1 MLGKLFALL
10 LLILLIPIFVVIS
23 ILIYFFSGE
32 PIFYKHKRCGFQYEE
47 FDIIKFRTM
56 HPNNGPQ
63 LTEYKDNRITNIGK
77 ILRKFKL
84 DELPQLIN
92 IVKGE
97 MGFIG
102 PRPEAIQIVNSHR
115 DYFSYL
121 YTLKPGVTDINS
133 IIFKDES
140 NIFKNININRYEN
153 DILPIK
159 SHLAVLTIKRQNL
172 IQKSIL
178 AILSII
184 SVINHNLSLHLVRFF
199 FLPNMELD
207 FRIKL
212 NKLLSKQ
219 IF

>member
-1 MLGKLFALL
+1 MLEKLFALL
-10 LLILLIPIFVVIS
+10 LLILLIPIFVVIL
-23 ILIYFFSGE
+23 ILIYFFSGQ
-32 PIFYKHKRCGFQYEE
+32 PIFFKHKRCGFQYEE

-92 IVKGE
+92 IIKGDME
-97 MGFIG
+97 FIG
-102 PRPEAIQIVNSHR
+102 PRPEGIEIVNNHR
-115 DYFSYL
+115 EFFAYL
-121 YTLKPGVTDINS
+121 SKIKPGVTDINS

-140 NIFKNININRYEN
+140 IIFKNLNINRYEN
-153 DILPIK
+153 EILPIK
-159 SHLAVLTIKRQNL
+159 SRLVELTSKKQNL

-184 SVINHNLSLHLVRFF
+184 SVINHSLSLHLVRLF
-199 FLPNMELD
+199 FLPNLELD

-212 NKLLSKQ
+212 NKILSKQ

>member
-1 MLGKLFALL
+1 MITALL
-10 LLILLIPIFVVIS
+10 III
-23 ILIYFFSGE
+23 FSGQ
-32 PIFYKHKRCGFQYEE
+32 PIFYKHKRSGFQYEE

-92 IVKGE
+92 IIKGD

-102 PRPEAIQIVNSHR
+102 PRPEAIEIVNNHR
-115 DYFSYL
+115 ENFAYL
-121 YTLKPGVTDINS
+121 SKIKPGVTDINS

-153 DILPIK
+153 EILPIK
-159 SHLAVLTIKRQNL
+159 SRLAALTVIKQNI

-178 AILSII
+178 GLLSII
-184 SVINHNLSLHLVRFF
+184 SVINHNLSLHLVRYF
-199 FLPNMELD
+199 FLPDLELE

>member
-1 MLGKLFALL
+1 MLGKISAI
-10 LLILLIPIFVVIS
+10 ILLIILSPFLVITAL
-23 ILIYFFSGE
+23 LIIIFSGQ

-92 IVKGE
+92 IIKGD

-102 PRPEAIQIVNSHR
+102 PRPEAIDIVNNHR
-115 DYFSYL
+115 ENFAYL
-121 YTLKPGVTDINS
+121 SKIKPGVTDINS

-153 DILPIK
+153 YILPIK
-159 SHLAVLTIKRQNL
+159 SHLVAITLVNQNIFQKGMLVL
-172 IQKSIL
+172 
-178 AILSII
+178 LSII
-184 SVINHNLSLHLVRFF
+184 SVINHNFSLHLVRFF
-199 FLPNMELD
+199 FLPNLELD

>member
-1 MLGKLFALL
+1 MLGKVSAIL
-10 LLILLIPIFVVIS
+10 LLIILSPFFMITALLI
-23 ILIYFFSGE
+23 LIFSGK
-32 PIFYKHKRCGFQYEE
+32 PIFYRHKRCGFQFEE

-63 LTEYKDNRITNIGK
+63 LTDYKDNRITNIGK
-77 ILRKFKL
+77 FLRKFKL

-92 IVKGE
+92 IIKGD

-102 PRPEAIQIVNSHR
+102 PRPEAIRIVNNHR
-115 DYFSYL
+115 DYFTFL
-121 YTLKPGVTDINS
+121 NTLKPGITDINS

-140 NIFKNININRYEN
+140 NIFKNLNINRYEYE
-153 DILPIK
+153 ILPIK
-159 SHLAVLTIKRQNL
+159 SRLANITLIKQNV
-172 IQKSIL
+172 IKKSIL
-178 AILSII
+178 VILSII
-184 SVINHNLSLHLVRFF
+184 SIINHNFSLHLVRYF
-199 FLPNMELD
+199 FLPNLELD

>member
-1 MLGKLFALL
+1 MLEKLFALL
-10 LLILLIPIFVVIS
+10 LLILLIPIFVVIL

-92 IVKGE
+92 IIKGD

-102 PRPEAIQIVNSHR
+102 PRPEAIEIVNNHR
-115 DYFSYL
+115 ENFAYL
-121 YTLKPGVTDINS
+121 SKIKPGVTDINS

-159 SHLAVLTIKRQNL
+159 SHLVAITLVNQYIF
-172 IQKSIL
+172 QKGML
-178 AILSII
+178 VILSII
-184 SVINHNLSLHLVRFF
+184 SVINHNISLHLVRFF
-199 FLPNMELD
+199 FLPNLELD

>member
-1 MLGKLFALL
+1 MLEKLFALL
-10 LLILLIPIFVVIS
+10 LLILLIPIFVVIW

-77 ILRKFKL
+77 FLRKFKL

-92 IVKGE
+92 IINGE

-102 PRPEAIQIVNSHR
+102 PRPEAIQIVNNQR
-115 DYFSYL
+115 EYFTYL
-121 YTLKPGVTDINS
+121 NTLKPGVTDINS

-140 NIFKNININRYEN
+140 IIFKNLNINQYEN
-153 DILPIK
+153 EILPIK
-159 SHLAVLTIKRQNL
+159 SHLVAITLVNQNIFQKGMLVL
-172 IQKSIL
+172 
-178 AILSII
+178 LSII
-184 SVINHNLSLHLVRFF
+184 SVINHNFSLHVVRFF
-199 FLPNMELD
+199 FLSNLELD

>member
-1 MLGKLFALL
+1 MLEKLFALL
-10 LLILLIPIFVVIS
+10 LLILLIPIFVVIL

-32 PIFYKHKRCGFQYEE
+32 PILYKHKRCGYQYIK
-47 FDIIKFRTM
+47 FDMIKFRTM

-92 IVKGE
+92 IIKGE

-121 YTLKPGVTDINS
+121 NTLKPGVTDINS
-133 IIFKDES
+133 IIFKDEAI
-140 NIFKNININRYEN
+140 IFKNLNINRYEHE
-153 DILPIK
+153 ILPIK
-159 SHLAVLTIKRQNL
+159 SHLAAITSIKQNIFQKGMLVL
-172 IQKSIL
+172 
-178 AILSII
+178 LSII
-184 SVINHNLSLHLVRFF
+184 SVIHHNLSLRLVRLI
-199 FLPNMELD
+199 FLPNLESD

>member
-1 MLGKLFALL
+1 MLEKLFALL

-32 PIFYKHKRCGFQYEE
+32 PIFYKHKRCGYQYIE
-47 FDIIKFRTM
+47 FDMIKFRTM

-92 IVKGE
+92 IIKGE

-115 DYFSYL
+115 DYFTYL
-121 YTLKPGVTDINS
+121 NTLKPGVTDINS
-133 IIFKDES
+133 IIFKDEAI
-140 NIFKNININRYEN
+140 IFKNLNINQYEN
-153 DILPIK
+153 EILPIK
-159 SHLAVLTIKRQNL
+159 SHLASITLVNQNIFQKGMLVL
-172 IQKSIL
+172 
-178 AILSII
+178 LSII

-199 FLPNMELD
+199 FLPNLELD

>member
-32 PIFYKHKRCGFQYEE
+32 PIFYKHKRCGYQYIE
-47 FDIIKFRTM
+47 FDMIKFRTM

-92 IVKGE
+92 IIKGE

-121 YTLKPGVTDINS
+121 NTMKPGVTDINS
-133 IIFKDES
+133 IIFKDEAI
-140 NIFKNININRYEN
+140 IFKNLNINQYEN
-153 DILPIK
+153 EILPIK
-159 SHLAVLTIKRQNL
+159 SHLVAITLVNQNIFQKGMLVL
-172 IQKSIL
+172 
-178 AILSII
+178 LSII
-184 SVINHNLSLHLVRFF
+184 SVINHNFSLNVVRFF
-199 FLPNMELD
+199 FLSNLELE

>member
-1 MLGKLFALL
+1 MLGKISAIILVIILSPFLVITALL
-10 LLILLIPIFVVIS
+10 III
-23 ILIYFFSGE
+23 FSGQ

-92 IVKGE
+92 IMKGD

-102 PRPEAIQIVNSHR
+102 PRPEAIGIVNNHR
-115 DYFSYL
+115 ENFAYL
-121 YTLKPGVTDINS
+121 SKIKPGVTDINS

-159 SHLAVLTIKRQNL
+159 SHLVAITLVNHNIFQKGMLVL
-172 IQKSIL
+172 
-178 AILSII
+178 LSII
-184 SVINHNLSLHLVRFF
+184 SLINHNISLHLVRFF
-199 FLPNMELD
+199 FLSNLELD

>member
-1 MLGKLFALL
+1 MFGKIYAVILL
-10 LLILLIPIFVVIS
+10 IILCPFLVITALLILI
-23 ILIYFFSGE
+23 FSGK

-56 HPNNGPQ
+56 HSNNGPQ

-92 IVKGE
+92 IIKGD

-102 PRPEAIQIVNSHR
+102 PRPETIEIVNNHR
-115 DYFSYL
+115 EKFAYL
-121 YTLKPGVTDINS
+121 SKIKPGVTDINS

-140 NIFKNININRYEN
+140 NIFKNLNINIYKNE
-153 DILPIK
+153 ILPIK
-159 SHLAVLTIKRQNL
+159 SRLAALTVIKQNI

-178 AILSII
+178 GLLSII
-184 SVINHNLSLHLVRFF
+184 SVINHNLSLHLVRYF
-199 FLPNMELD
+199 FLPNLELE

>member
-1 MLGKLFALL
+1 MLGKIYAV
-10 LLILLIPIFVVIS
+10 ILLIILSPFLVGIALF
-23 ILIYFFSGE
+23 ILIFSGR
-32 PIFYKHKRCGFQYEE
+32 PIFYRHKRCGFQFVE

-92 IVKGE
+92 IIKGD

-102 PRPEAIQIVNSHR
+102 PRPEAIEIVNNHR
-115 DYFSYL
+115 ENFAYL
-121 YTLKPGVTDINS
+121 SKIKPGVTDINS

-140 NIFKNININRYEN
+140 IIFKNLNINQYEN
-153 DILPIK
+153 EILPIK
-159 SHLAVLTIKRQNL
+159 SHLVTKTLENQNIFQKGILVLL
-172 IQKSIL
+172 S
-178 AILSII
+178 ILSII
-184 SVINHNLSLHLVRFF
+184 NHNFSLHLVCLF
-199 FLPNMELD
+199 FLPNLELD

>member
-1 MLGKLFALL
+1 MLGKISAI
-10 LLILLIPIFVVIS
+10 ILLIILSPFLVI
-23 ILIYFFSGE
+23 IALLIIIFSGQ

-92 IVKGE
+92 IIKGD
-97 MGFIG
+97 MRFIG
-102 PRPEAIQIVNSHR
+102 PRPEAIEIVNNHR
-115 DYFSYL
+115 EKFAYL
-121 YTLKPGVTDINS
+121 SKIKPGVTDINS

-159 SHLAVLTIKRQNL
+159 SHLATITSVKQNIFQKGMLVL
-172 IQKSIL
+172 
-178 AILSII
+178 LSII
-184 SVINHNLSLHLVRFF
+184 SIIHHNFSLYLIRLF
-199 FLPNMELD
+199 FLPNLELD

>member
-1 MLGKLFALL
+1 MLGKISAI
-10 LLILLIPIFVVIS
+10 ILLIILSPFFVI
-23 ILIYFFSGE
+23 IALLIIIFSGQ
-32 PIFYKHKRCGFQYEE
+32 PIFYKHRRCGFQYEE

-92 IVKGE
+92 IIKGD

-102 PRPEAIQIVNSHR
+102 PRPEAIEIVNNHR
-115 DYFSYL
+115 ENFAYL
-121 YTLKPGVTDINS
+121 SKIKPGVTDINS

-140 NIFKNININRYEN
+140 NIFKNININQYEN

-159 SHLAVLTIKRQNL
+159 SQLVAITLVNQNIFQKGMLVL
-172 IQKSIL
+172 
-178 AILSII
+178 LSII
-184 SVINHNLSLHLVRFF
+184 SVINHNFSLHLVRFF
-199 FLPNMELD
+199 FLPNLELD

>member
-1 MLGKLFALL
+1 MFGKIYAVILL
-10 LLILLIPIFVVIS
+10 IILCPFLVITALLILI
-23 ILIYFFSGE
+23 FSGK

-56 HPNNGPQ
+56 HSNNGPQ

-92 IVKGE
+92 IIKGD

-102 PRPEAIQIVNSHR
+102 PRPETIEIVNNHR
-115 DYFSYL
+115 EKFAYL
-121 YTLKPGVTDINS
+121 SKIKPGVTDINS

-153 DILPIK
+153 EILPIK
-159 SHLAVLTIKRQNL
+159 SRLVELTSKKQNL

-178 AILSII
+178 AVLSII
-184 SVINHNLSLHLVRFF
+184 SVINHSLSLHLVRLF
-199 FLPNMELD
+199 FLPNLELD

-212 NKLLSKQ
+212 NKLLSKE

>member
-1 MLGKLFALL
+1 MLEKISAI
-10 LLILLIPIFVVIS
+10 ILLIILSPFLVITAL
-23 ILIYFFSGE
+23 LIIIFSGE

-77 ILRKFKL
+77 FLRKFKL

-92 IVKGE
+92 IIKGE

-102 PRPEAIQIVNSHR
+102 PRPEAIQIVNNQR
-115 DYFSYL
+115 EYFTYL
-121 YTLKPGVTDINS
+121 NTLKPGVTDINS
-133 IIFKDES
+133 IIFKDEAI
-140 NIFKNININRYEN
+140 IFKNLNINQYEN
-153 DILPIK
+153 EILPIK
-159 SHLAVLTIKRQNL
+159 SHLVAITLVNQNIFQKGMLVL
-172 IQKSIL
+172 
-178 AILSII
+178 LSII
-184 SVINHNLSLHLVRFF
+184 SVINHNFSLHVVRFF
-199 FLPNMELD
+199 FLPNLELD

>member
-1 MLGKLFALL
+1 MLGKISAI
-10 LLILLIPIFVVIS
+10 ILLIILSPFLVITAL
-23 ILIYFFSGE
+23 LIIIFSGK

-56 HPNNGPQ
+56 HSNNGPQ

-92 IVKGE
+92 IIKGD

-102 PRPEAIQIVNSHR
+102 PRPEAIEIVNNHR
-115 DYFSYL
+115 KNFVYL
-121 YTLKPGVTDINS
+121 SKIKPGVTDINS

-159 SHLAVLTIKRQNL
+159 SHLVAITLVDQNIFQKGMLVL
-172 IQKSIL
+172 
-178 AILSII
+178 LSII
-184 SVINHNLSLHLVRFF
+184 SVINHNFSLHLVRFF
-199 FLPNMELD
+199 FLPNLELD

>member
-1 MLGKLFALL
+1 MLGKISAI
-10 LLILLIPIFVVIS
+10 ILLI
-23 ILIYFFSGE
+23 ILSPFLLITALLIIIFSGQ

-92 IVKGE
+92 IIKGE
-97 MGFIG
+97 MEFIG
-102 PRPEAIQIVNSHR
+102 PRPEAIEIVNNHR
-115 DYFSYL
+115 ENFAYL
-121 YTLKPGVTDINS
+121 SKIKPGVTDINS

-140 NIFKNININRYEN
+140 IIFKNLNINRYEN
-153 DILPIK
+153 EILPIK
-159 SHLAVLTIKRQNL
+159 SYLATKTLENQNIFQKGILVL
-172 IQKSIL
+172 
-178 AILSII
+178 LSII
-184 SVINHNLSLHLVRFF
+184 SIINHSFSLHLVRLF
-199 FLPNMELD
+199 FLPNLELE

>member
-1 MLGKLFALL
+1 MLEKLFALL

-32 PIFYKHKRCGFQYEE
+32 PIFYKHKRCGYQYIE
-47 FDIIKFRTM
+47 FDMIKFRTM

-92 IVKGE
+92 IIKGE

-115 DYFSYL
+115 DYFTYL
-121 YTLKPGVTDINS
+121 NTLKPGVTDINS
-133 IIFKDES
+133 IIFKDEAI
-140 NIFKNININRYEN
+140 IFKNLNINQYEN
-153 DILPIK
+153 EILPIK
-159 SHLAVLTIKRQNL
+159 SHLVAITLVNQNIFQKGMLVL
-172 IQKSIL
+172 
-178 AILSII
+178 LSII
-184 SVINHNLSLHLVRFF
+184 SVINHNFSLHLVRFF
-199 FLPNMELD
+199 FLPNLELD

>member
-1 MLGKLFALL
+1 
-10 LLILLIPIFVVIS
+10 
-23 ILIYFFSGE
+23 
-32 PIFYKHKRCGFQYEE
+32 
-47 FDIIKFRTM
+47 M

-92 IVKGE
+92 IIKGD

-102 PRPEAIQIVNSHR
+102 PRPEAIDIVNNHR
-115 DYFSYL
+115 LFFAYL
-121 YTLKPGVTDINS
+121 SKIKPGVTDINS

-140 NIFKNININRYEN
+140 IIFKNLNINQYEN
-153 DILPIK
+153 EILPIK
-159 SHLAVLTIKRQNL
+159 SHLATKTLENQNIFQKCILVL
-172 IQKSIL
+172 
-178 AILSII
+178 LSII
-184 SVINHNLSLHLVRFF
+184 SVINHNFSLHLVRFF
-199 FLPNMELD
+199 FLPNLELD

>member
-1 MLGKLFALL
+1 MLEKLFALL
-10 LLILLIPIFVVIS
+10 LLILLIPIFVVIL

-92 IVKGE
+92 IINGD

-102 PRPEAIQIVNSHR
+102 PRPEAIEIVNNHR
-115 DYFSYL
+115 EKFAYL
-121 YTLKPGVTDINS
+121 SKIKPGVTDINS

-140 NIFKNININRYEN
+140 IIFKNLNINRYEN
-153 DILPIK
+153 EILPIK
-159 SHLAVLTIKRQNL
+159 SHLVAITLVNQNIFQKGMLVL
-172 IQKSIL
+172 
-178 AILSII
+178 LSII
-184 SVINHNLSLHLVRFF
+184 SVINHNFSLHLVRFF
-199 FLPNMELD
+199 FLPNLELD

>member
-1 MLGKLFALL
+1 MLEKLFALL

-32 PIFYKHKRCGFQYEE
+32 PIFYKHKRCGYQYIE
-47 FDIIKFRTM
+47 FDMIKFRTM

-121 YTLKPGVTDINS
+121 NTLKPGVTDINS
-133 IIFKDES
+133 IIFKDEAI
-140 NIFKNININRYEN
+140 IFKNININQYEN
-153 DILPIK
+153 EILPIK
-159 SHLAVLTIKRQNL
+159 SHLVAITLVNQNIFQKGMLVL
-172 IQKSIL
+172 
-178 AILSII
+178 LSII
-184 SVINHNLSLHLVRFF
+184 SIINHNFSLHLVRFF
-199 FLPNMELD
+199 FLPNLELD

>member
-1 MLGKLFALL
+1 MLGKISAI
-10 LLILLIPIFVVIS
+10 ILLIILSPFLVITAL
-23 ILIYFFSGE
+23 LIIIFSGQ

-92 IVKGE
+92 IIKGD

-102 PRPEAIQIVNSHR
+102 PRPEGIEIVNNHR
-115 DYFSYL
+115 ENFAYL
-121 YTLKPGVTDINS
+121 SKIKPGVTDINS
-133 IIFKDES
+133 IIFKDEAI
-140 NIFKNININRYEN
+140 IFKNLNINRYEN
-153 DILPIK
+153 EILPIK
-159 SHLAVLTIKRQNL
+159 SHLAAITLVNQNIFQKGMLVL
-172 IQKSIL
+172 
-178 AILSII
+178 LSII
-184 SVINHNLSLHLVRFF
+184 SVINHNFSLHLVRFF
-199 FLPNMELD
+199 FLPNLELD

>member
-1 MLGKLFALL
+1 MLEKLFALL

-32 PIFYKHKRCGFQYEE
+32 PILYKHKRCGFQYEE

-92 IVKGE
+92 IIKGD

-102 PRPEAIQIVNSHR
+102 PRPEAIEIVNNHR
-115 DYFSYL
+115 ESFAYL
-121 YTLKPGVTDINS
+121 SKIKPGVTDINS

-159 SHLAVLTIKRQNL
+159 FHLATITSVKQNIFQKVML
-172 IQKSIL
+172 IL
-178 AILSII
+178 LSII
-184 SVINHNLSLHLVRFF
+184 SIIHHNFSLHLVRLF
-199 FLPNMELD
+199 FLPNLELD

-212 NKLLSKQ
+212 NKLLSKE

>member
-1 MLGKLFALL
+1 MLGKISAI
-10 LLILLIPIFVVIS
+10 ILLIILSPFLVITAL
-23 ILIYFFSGE
+23 LIIIFSGQ

-92 IVKGE
+92 IIKGD

-102 PRPEAIQIVNSHR
+102 PRPEAIEIVNNHR
-115 DYFSYL
+115 ENFAYL
-121 YTLKPGVTDINS
+121 SKIKPGVTDINS

-159 SHLAVLTIKRQNL
+159 SHLATITSVKQNIFQKGMLVL
-172 IQKSIL
+172 
-178 AILSII
+178 LSII
-184 SVINHNLSLHLVRFF
+184 SIIHHNFSLHLIRLF
-199 FLPNMELD
+199 FLPNLELD

>member
-1 MLGKLFALL
+1 MLEKLFALL
-10 LLILLIPIFVVIS
+10 LLILLIPIFVVIL

-92 IVKGE
+92 IIKGD

-115 DYFSYL
+115 DYFTYL
-121 YTLKPGVTDINS
+121 NTLKPGVTDINS

-140 NIFKNININRYEN
+140 IIFKNLNINQYEN
-153 DILPIK
+153 EILPIK
-159 SHLAVLTIKRQNL
+159 SHLVAITLVNQNIFQKGMLVL
-172 IQKSIL
+172 
-178 AILSII
+178 LSII
-184 SVINHNLSLHLVRFF
+184 SVINHNFSLHLVRFF
-199 FLPNMELD
+199 FLPNLELD

>member
-1 MLGKLFALL
+1 MLGKLSAI
-10 LLILLIPIFVVIS
+10 ILLIILSPFFVITAFL
-23 ILIYFFSGE
+23 ILIFSGK

-92 IVKGE
+92 IIKGD

-102 PRPEAIQIVNSHR
+102 PRPEAIEIVNNHR
-115 DYFSYL
+115 ENFAYL
-121 YTLKPGVTDINS
+121 SKIKPGVTDINS

-159 SHLAVLTIKRQNL
+159 SHLAAITSIKQNIFQKGMLVL
-172 IQKSIL
+172 
-178 AILSII
+178 LSII
-184 SVINHNLSLHLVRFF
+184 SVINHNFSLHLVRFF
-199 FLPNMELD
+199 FLPNLELD

>member
-1 MLGKLFALL
+1 MITALL
-10 LLILLIPIFVVIS
+10 IIIFSGKPIF
-23 ILIYFFSGE
+23 F
-32 PIFYKHKRCGFQYEE
+32 KHKRSGFQYEE

-92 IVKGE
+92 IIKGD

-102 PRPEAIQIVNSHR
+102 PRPEAIEIVNNHR
-115 DYFSYL
+115 ENFAYL
-121 YTLKPGVTDINS
+121 SKIKPGVTDINS

-159 SHLAVLTIKRQNL
+159 SHLVAITLVNQNIFQKGMLVL
-172 IQKSIL
+172 
-178 AILSII
+178 LSII
-184 SVINHNLSLHLVRFF
+184 SVINHNFSLHLVRFF
-199 FLPNMELD
+199 FLPNLELD

>member
-1 MLGKLFALL
+1 MLEKLFALL
-10 LLILLIPIFVVIS
+10 LLILLIPIFVVIL

-77 ILRKFKL
+77 ILRKFKV

-92 IVKGE
+92 IIKGD

-102 PRPEAIQIVNSHR
+102 PRPEAIEIVNNHR
-115 DYFSYL
+115 ENFAYL
-121 YTLKPGVTDINS
+121 SKIKPGVTDINS

-140 NIFKNININRYEN
+140 IIFKNLNINRYEN
-153 DILPIK
+153 EILPIK
-159 SHLAVLTIKRQNL
+159 SHLVAITLENQNIFQNGMLVL
-172 IQKSIL
+172 
-178 AILSII
+178 LSII
-184 SVINHNLSLHLVRFF
+184 SIINHNFSLHLVRLF
-199 FLPNMELD
+199 FLPNLELD

-212 NKLLSKQ
+212 NKLLSKE